1 MMGNALKFRGTIPNP
16 GLMARWLILALLAL
30 FSPVCMAQESAPA
43 VEATF
48 DPFLVRNVP
57 VDVTAASVTEAR
69 ERGLTQGRVTAFRRL
84 VERMTL
90 RENWAAI
97 TAPDAVKII
106 DMVLE
111 FSVANEKS
119 SAVRYLADLSVRFD
133 PAAIRAFLR
142 AQNIPFAETA
152 SRPLI
157 VVPLV
162 QSGGGV
168 QLWQDDDPWRAAWA
182 AILPHDGLIPIVLPL
197 GDLADIGMLSA
208 DQAAVKDR
216 DALMKLAT
224 KYGAVGAVIAR
235 ATPSG
240 DSLSIAVTELRAL
253 GEPFETLVTATIAG
267 ADEGAKAKAMSAA
280 AIESLRPL
288 EDRWKQQNTLRFGTG
303 GTLTALIPVT
313 SLQDWLAIKARLAR
327 VPVVEKVELEAIS
340 KVLVQVRIAY
350 AGEDQQLQFAMSQNE
365 LDLKRDGDM
374 WLLRAPT
381 LHQTTPPP
389 AQ

>member
-1 MMGNALKFRGTIPNP
+1 
-16 GLMARWLILALLAL
+16 MARWLILALLAL
-30 FSPVCMAQESAPA
+30 YSPAIWAQEAMPA
-43 VEATF
+43 VEAPF

-57 VDVTAASVTEAR
+57 VDVTAASVSEAR
-69 ERGLTQGRVTAFRRL
+69 ERGLTQGRVMAFRRL

-97 TAPDAVKII
+97 AAPDATKII

-119 SAVRYLADLSVRFD
+119 SAVRYLADLTVRFD

-142 AQNIPFAETA
+142 AQNVPFAETA

-157 VVPLV
+157 VVPLY
-162 QSGGGV
+162 QDGGGV
-168 QLWQDDDPWRAAWA
+168 RLWNDDNPWRAAWT

-197 GDLADIGMLSA
+197 GDLADIGLLSA
-208 DQAAVKDR
+208 DQAAANDR
-216 DALMKLAT
+216 AALMNLAT

-240 DSLSIAVTELRAL
+240 GSLNIAVTELRAL
-253 GEPFETLVTATIAG
+253 GEPFEASINATVAG
-267 ADEGAKAKAMSAA
+267 VDDDAKAEAMQAA
-280 AIESLRPL
+280 AVESLRPL
-288 EDRWKQQNTLRFGTG
+288 EDRWKQQNTLRFGAG
-303 GTLTALIPVT
+303 GTLTALIPVN

-327 VPVVEKVELEAIS
+327 VPVVEKVDLEAIS
-340 KVLVQVRIAY
+340 KALVQVKIAF
-350 AGEDQQLQFAMSQNE
+350 AGEETQLQFAMSQNE

-381 LHQTTPPP
+381 LQPQPAAAPTP
-389 AQ
+389 